1 MNIPMYSA
9 IKVFKINILIDEWLF
24 FHFCWYYDCDDNIL
38 LQTLNDPEMYSIG
51 VADVEHSGSKEV
63 GAVESK

>member
-1 MNIPMYSA
+1 MTDIFFICVDTMIP
-9 IKVFKINILIDEWLF
+9 
-24 FHFCWYYDCDDNIL
+24 CDDNIL

-63 GAVESK
+63 GAVEGKLSEYLV